1 MFKLSRFRQERFV
14 QELCCSSFATATASR
29 PYSGLGTSSRAL
41 GWDPGST
48 GRSAAAGHARAGQ
61 SMFSSNEARPHP
73 LADHSGR
80 QEEAVL
86 VRG

>member
-1 MFKLSRFRQERFV
+1 MLQFICHGDR
-14 QELCCSSFATATASR
+14 ASR

-41 GWDPGST
+41 GWDLGST
-48 GRSAAAGHARAGQ
+48 GRSAAAGRARAGQ